1 MKQNQSRQFW
11 ATVSPYWRKFRI
23 IRKRIWQRYH
33 INRWL
38 IAIILG
44 ITFSMSTYLTFVAKT
59 MDVQNLNSSLKR
71 STVIYDVSNKKA
83 GELYAQKGTYVGMKN
98 ISQNVPNAILS
109 TEDRNFYNEHGFSLK
124 GFGRAGLLWFKNKLL
139 GNNYISGG
147 GSTITQQLVK
157 NAYLSQEQTFS
168 RKLKELF
175 ISIQVENVYSKNQIL
190 TMYMNNAYFGNG
202 VYGVNDA
209 SERYFGTS
217 VKNLPVQDA
226 AVLAGMLTNPSGY
239 NPVDHPKLALQRR
252 NTVLDLMADNG
263 KITRA
268 AASRYKAMPITVSD
282 NYSYK
287 DSYRY
292 PYYFDAVIDEAINK
306 YGLSEADIMNR
317 GYKIYTNLDQN
328 QQASMQ
334 TNFNDASMFPQN
346 AADGTKVQAAS
357 IAMNPQTGGVSAVIG
372 GRGKHVFRGYN
383 RATQMKR
390 QPGST
395 MKPLAVYTPAIES
408 GYNFDSELVNEKKSY
423 GKNHYTPKNY
433 NDQYTGKVPMYEA
446 LSQSMNAPAVWL
458 LNKIG
463 VQNGYN
469 SVKKF
474 GIPIT
479 NSDKNLSLALGGLS
493 TGVSPQQMASAYTA
507 FANNGVATKPFY
519 IRKIVDSAGNVIVD
533 NTNHVSSKRVM
544 SSGTAKKMTSMM
556 LDVFNNGTGV
566 DAKPYGYEVAGKTG
580 STEADATGDTDATRD
595 KWIIGYTPNVVVATW
610 EGFDD
615 TNGNHHLENLSGT
628 GIGPL
633 FRSEM
638 ASIIP
643 TTKQTQF
650 NTQDAQSIVDAQN
663 NQSSSNSNIWDNVKK
678 SGNSVGKSIE
688 NGFDAVKKQ
697 TGKWF
702 NDAKSFL
709 GGN

>member
-1 MKQNQSRQFW
+1 MNQNQPRQLW
-11 ATVSPYWRKFRI
+11 QTIRPYWQKLI
-23 IRKRIWQRYH
+23 KIRKQIWNRYH

-38 IAIILG
+38 LVAILAIV
-44 ITFSMSTYLTFVAKT
+44 FSTSTYLTFVAKT
-59 MDVQNLNSSLKR
+59 MNVQNLNSSLKR
-71 STVIYDVSNKKA
+71 STVIYDVSNRKA
-83 GELYAQKGTYVGMKN
+83 GELYSQKGTYVGMKN
-98 ISQNVPNAILS
+98 ISQNVPDAILS
-109 TEDRNFYNEHGFSLK
+109 TEDRHFYQEHGFSVT
-124 GFGRAGLLWFKNKLL
+124 GFGRAGLQWAKNKLL
-139 GNNYISGG
+139 GHDFISGG

-175 ISIQVENVYSKNQIL
+175 IAIQVENVYSKNEIL

-202 VYGVNDA
+202 VYGVHDA
-209 SERYFGTS
+209 AERYFGTS

-252 NTVLDLMADNG
+252 NTVLDLMVDNG
-263 KITRA
+263 KLTVA
-268 AASRYKAMPITVSD
+268 EAKRYKAMPIQVKN

-292 PYYFDAVIDEAINK
+292 PYYFDAVINEAINK

-317 GYKIYTNLDQN
+317 GYKIYTNLNQSQQSAMQN
-328 QQASMQ
+328 
-334 TNFNDASMFPQN
+334 NFNDASMFPQN

-357 IAMNPQTGGVSAVIG
+357 IAVNPQNGGVYAVVG
-372 GRGKHVFRGYN
+372 GRGQHVFRGYN

-395 MKPLAVYTPAIES
+395 MKPLAVYTPALEN
-408 GYNFDSELVNEKKSY
+408 GYNFDSELVNQKRSY
-423 GKNHYTPKNY
+423 GKNKYTPKNY
-433 NDQYTGKVPMYEA
+433 NDQYSGKVPMYQA
-446 LSQSMNAPAVWL
+446 LAQSMNAPAVWL
-458 LNKIG
+458 LNRIG
-463 VQNGYN
+463 VDNGYN
-469 SVKKF
+469 TVKKF
-474 GIPIT
+474 GLPIT
-479 NSDKNLSLALGGLS
+479 KSDKNLSLALGGLS
-493 TGVSPQQMASAYTA
+493 TGVSPQQMAGAYTA
-507 FANNGVATKPFY
+507 FANNGVAYKPYY
-519 IRKIVDSAGNVIVD
+519 IRKIVDASGNVLVN
-533 NTNHVSSKRVM
+533 NTNPSNGTRVM
-544 SSGTAKKMTSMM
+544 SSTTAKHMTSMM

-566 DAKPYGYEVAGKTG
+566 EAKPYGYQVAGKTG
-580 STEADATGDTDATRD
+580 STEADASDDTDATRD

-643 TTKQTQF
+643 TTAQDQF
-650 NTQDAQSIVDAQN
+650 NTKDAQTIVNEQN
-663 NQSSSNSNIWDNVKK
+663 DQQSNNVWDSVKK
-678 SGNSVGKSIE
+678 NSDNIGKNIE
-688 NGFDAVKKQ
+688 DGFDTVKKQ

-702 NDAKSFL
+702 NDAKNFL
-709 GGN
+709 TGK